1 MLDLFNSLKLFK
13 NLPAMQETRVRSLR
27 QEGPWQKGI
36 PTPPVF
42 LPEESHGQK
51 SLAGY
56 SPWGI
61 IESDRTERLT
71 L

>member
-1 MLDLFNSLKLFK
+1 MLDLFNNLKLFK
-13 NLPAMQETRVRSLR
+13 NLPAMQETRVRSLH

-36 PTPPVF
+36 ATPPVF

-51 SLAGY
+51 SLASY
-56 SPWGI
+56 SPWGL